1 MSNGKVDNKAFEMM
15 TTAVDKTDVSIN
27 KPKEKIRTSKSIHT
41 ALMAAGMTPG
51 LGNIADVADAALYA
65 FEGEFGEA
73 AWSSAAAVPFLGQM
87 VAGRRAAKATKE
99 AGERMFTVYRT
110 AAKWYPGKMV
120 REGKFTG
127 KAGNEIFT
135 SLRKD
140 VVEDYRSALR
150 SINQTDKLNFKYGWE
165 KGKNP
170 IMLEFELPE
179 SWLRKNSKEILK
191 EGWDRGTM
199 HEFHTNPIPKEFLK
213 KVHK

>member
-15 TTAVDKTDVSIN
+15 TTAVDKTDVSID

-87 VAGRRAAKATKE
+87 VAGRRAAKAAKE

-110 AAKWYPGKMV
+110 AAEWYPGKMV
-120 REGKFTG
+120 RGGKFTG
-127 KAGNEIFT
+127 SQGHEIFT

-140 VVEDYRSALR
+140 VVDDYSRILKE
-150 SINQTDKLNFKYGWE
+150 NLE
-165 KGKNP
+165 KQGKKSVNP
-170 IMLEFELPE
+170 IQLEFELPE
-179 SWLRKNSKEILK
+179 SWLRKNMKEVLR

-199 HEFHTNPIPKEFLK
+199 HEFHTNPIPKEFLR
-213 KVHK
+213 KVHKFNE

>member
-15 TTAVDKTDVSIN
+15 TTAVDKTDVSGD
-27 KPKEKIRTSKSIHT
+27 KPEDKIRSSKSIHN
-41 ALMAAGMTPG
+41 ALMVAGMTPG

-65 FEGEFGEA
+65 FEGEFGAA

-87 VAGRRAAKATKE
+87 VAGRRAAKVAKE

-140 VVEDYRSALR
+140 VVDDYSRVLKG
-150 SINQTDKLNFKYGWE
+150 NME
-165 KGKNP
+165 KFGGKKGVSP
-170 IMLEFELPE
+170 ITLEFELPE
-179 SWLRKNSKEILK
+179 SWLRKNMKEYLK

-199 HEFHTNPIPKEFLK
+199 HEFHTNPIPKEFLR
-213 KVHK
+213 KVHKFNE